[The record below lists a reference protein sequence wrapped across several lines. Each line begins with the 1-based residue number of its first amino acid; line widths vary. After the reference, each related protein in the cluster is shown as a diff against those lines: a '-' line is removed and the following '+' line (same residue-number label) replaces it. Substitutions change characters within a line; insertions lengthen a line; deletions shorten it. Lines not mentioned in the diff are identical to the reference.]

1 VWTPDGRYIV
11 YQAADGISIARA
23 DGGSKA
29 ELLVQS
35 KEFRYPSAFTPDA
48 RTLAFYQSGERG
60 FELWTLP
67 VEREGEKLRAGKPE
81 LFQSTSFGHRGAKFS
96 ADGRWL
102 AYSSNESGSSQV
114 YVRAF
119 PDKGGHWQVSSNG
132 GTTPIFSR
140 NGKELFFFDPTDDR
154 IMVASYSVKG
164 DSFIAEKPRV
174 WSKQSVAL
182 TMSGAVG
189 AQYDLA
195 PDGKRIAVATYAG
208 GSSQQD
214 AGHVIFLE
222 NFIDELLRKEPLT
235 GN

>member
-1 VWTPDGRYIV
+1 VG
-11 YQAADGISIARA
+11 
-23 DGGSKA
+23 
-29 ELLVQS
+29 
-35 KEFRYPSAFTPDA
+35 
-48 RTLAFYQSGERG
+48 
-60 FELWTLP
+60 
-67 VEREGEKLRAGKPE
+67 REGEKLKAGKAE
-81 LFQSTSFGHRGAKFS
+81 LFQRTSFGNRGATFS

-140 NGKELFFFDPTDDR
+140 NGKELFFFDIPDDR
-154 IMVASYSVKG
+154 IMEASYSVKG
-164 DSFIAEKPRV
+164 DSFVGGKPRA
-174 WSKQSVAL
+174 WSSQSVAL

-195 PDGKRIAVATYAG
+195 PDGKHIAVATYAG
-208 GSSQQD
+208 GSTQQD
-214 AGHVIFLE
+214 AGRVIFLQ
-222 NFIDELLRKEPLT
+222 NFADELQRKAPLN

>member
-1 VWTPDGRYIV
+1 V
-11 YQAADGISIARA
+11 
-23 DGGSKA
+23 
-29 ELLVQS
+29 
-35 KEFRYPSAFTPDA
+35 
-48 RTLAFYQSGERG
+48 
-60 FELWTLP
+60 P

-81 LFQSTSFGHRGAKFS
+81 LFQSTSFGHRGANFS
-96 ADGRWL
+96 ADGRWM
-102 AYSSNESGSSQV
+102 AYSSNESGGSQV
-114 YVRAF
+114 YVRAY

-140 NGKELFFFDPTDDR
+140 NGRELFFFDPTDDR

-164 DSFIAEKPRV
+164 DSFVAEKPRV

-182 TMSGAVG
+182 TMSGGVG

-195 PDGKRIAVATYAG
+195 PDRKRIAVATSAG
-208 GSSQQD
+208 VSPQQD